1 MFTTEMTID
10 RPVGEVFAYLSR
22 IEDAPSWYSAVTSVH
37 RLDSGPISTGTRFRF
52 QRKLGS
58 NDAVNDVEVT
68 AFEPDRILE
77 LSSVSGPTPFVY
89 RYELAAAGH
98 GARLRLLGT
107 ISGEGLTG
115 PVALLKPLAE
125 KFFRH
130 GMVDNLETLRR
141 LIETRHN

>member
-1 MFTTEMTID
+1 MFTTEISID

-37 RLDSGPISTGTRFRF
+37 RLDNGPVGTGARFHF

-89 RYELAAAGH
+89 RYELAPAAR
-98 GARLRLLGT
+98 GAQLRLRGA

-115 PVALLKPLAE
+115 PMTLLKPLAE
-125 KFFRH
+125 KFFHH
-130 GMVDNLETLRR
+130 GMIDNLESLNR
-141 LIETRHN
+141 LIETCRN